1 MAVPVIMPRQ
11 GNTVESCII
20 NEFKKKPGDAVAV
33 GDVLFSYE
41 TDKAA
46 FEEEAKV
53 AGTLLANFF
62 EEGDDVPCLLNV
74 CVIGN
79 PGEDFEQFRPNEN
92 GNPEPAAAAAP
103 AAAPAAAAPAAA
115 PKAWKGNAVPVI
127 MPRQGNTVESCVIN
141 EFVKKPGDAVAVGD
155 VLFTYETD
163 KAAFEETATV
173 AGTLLANFFEE
184 GDDVPCLFNVCV
196 IGNPGDD
203 FEQFRPTEDGNP
215 DLSAAVG
222 EAAPAAAPAAAPV
235 RAWKGNAVPVILPR
249 QGNTVESCIIN
260 EFVKKPGDKV
270 EIGDV
275 LFTYETDKAA
285 FEETATVAGTLLA
298 NFFEEGDDVP
308 CLFNVCVIGNPGDD
322 FEQFRPT
329 EDGNPD
335 LEALAAAAAAAPA
348 ATVSVADLKISP
360 RARVLAEKS
369 KADLSQVVPT
379 GPEGRVIERDVQAL
393 IDAGKIIGAAAAVQA
408 AAPAVEAAPAAAAP
422 APAAAPA
429 VVELGVP
436 CDDSYTEPMTNMRKA
451 IAKNMIASLSSMA
464 QLTHNISYD
473 ATEIKA
479 ARALYKA
486 KGEVFGMDK
495 ISINDIILYVVS
507 RTLAQPEHKALN
519 AHLIDDGKTMKYF
532 RGVHLGVAVDTDRGL
547 MVPTI
552 FNADKMS
559 LKEISDTVK
568 KLAKECKEGKIK
580 PDYLRGASFTVSNL
594 GSMGIE
600 SFTPV
605 INPPQTGILGVC
617 AMKDAFKMANGE
629 IKVYPSM
636 GLSLTYDHRALD
648 GTPAS
653 KFLVDLKK
661 NLENYNLLLAK
672 G

>member
-1 MAVPVIMPRQ
+1 MPRQ

-20 NEFKKKPGDAVAV
+20 NEFRK
-33 GDVLFSYE
+33 
-41 TDKAA
+41 
-46 FEEEAKV
+46 
-53 AGTLLANFF
+53 
-62 EEGDDVPCLLNV
+62 
-74 CVIGN
+74 
-79 PGEDFEQFRPNEN
+79 Q
-92 GNPEPAAAAAP
+92 
-103 AAAPAAAAPAAA
+103 
-115 PKAWKGNAVPVI
+115 
-127 MPRQGNTVESCVIN
+127 
-141 EFVKKPGDAVAVGD
+141 
-155 VLFTYETD
+155 
-163 KAAFEETATV
+163 
-173 AGTLLANFFEE
+173 
-184 GDDVPCLFNVCV
+184 
-196 IGNPGDD
+196 
-203 FEQFRPTEDGNP
+203 
-215 DLSAAVG
+215 
-222 EAAPAAAPAAAPV
+222 
-235 RAWKGNAVPVILPR
+235 
-249 QGNTVESCIIN
+249 
-260 EFVKKPGDKV
+260 PGDKV

-275 LFTYETDKAA
+275 LFSYETDKAA

-335 LEALAAAAAAAPA
+335 LEAMAAAFAAAAPA
-348 ATVSVADLKISP
+348 AAAAPVAIGDIKISP
-360 RARVLAEKS
+360 RARALAEKS
-369 KADLSQVVPT
+369 NADLSQVVPT

-393 IDAGKIIGAAAAVQA
+393 IDAGKIIGAAAAV
-408 AAPAVEAAPAAAAP
+408 AAPVVEAAPAAAPAAAAEAP
-422 APAAAPA
+422 AAAAPA

-436 CDDSYTEPMTNMRKA
+436 CDDSYTEPMTNMRKV
-451 IAKNMIASLSSMA
+451 IAKGMTTSLSTMA
-464 QLTHNISYD
+464 QLTHNVSYD

-486 KGEVFGMDK
+486 KGEAFGMDK

-507 RTLAQPEHKALN
+507 RTLAMPEHKALN
-519 AHLIDDGKTMKYF
+519 ANLIDDGKTMKYF

-547 MVPTI
+547 MVPTV
-552 FNADKMS
+552 FNADKMT

-580 PDYLRGASFTVSNL
+580 PDYLKGASFTVSNL

-617 AMKDAFKMANGE
+617 AMKDAFKMENGE

>member
-20 NEFKKKPGDAVAV
+20 NEFRKHPGDTVAV
-33 GDVLFSYE
+33 GDILFTYE

-92 GNPEPAAAAAP
+92 GNPDV
-103 AAAPAAAAPAAA
+103 AAPAAAAPAAPA
-115 PKAWKGNAVPVI
+115 AKPAAAAKAWKGNAVPVI

-141 EFVKKPGDAVAVGD
+141 EFKKQPGDKVEIGD

-163 KAAFEETATV
+163 KAAFEETSKV

-184 GDDVPCLFNVCV
+184 GDDVPCLYNVCV

-215 DLSAAVG
+215 DLSAPVEEAPAV
-222 EAAPAAAPAAAPV
+222 EAAPAAELAEAPV
-235 RAWKGNAVPVILPR
+235 VMGKI
-249 QGNTVESCIIN
+249 
-260 EFVKKPGDKV
+260 
-270 EIGDV
+270 
-275 LFTYETDKAA
+275 
-285 FEETATVAGTLLA
+285 
-298 NFFEEGDDVP
+298 
-308 CLFNVCVIGNPGDD
+308 
-322 FEQFRPT
+322 
-329 EDGNPD
+329 
-335 LEALAAAAAAAPA
+335 
-348 ATVSVADLKISP
+348 KISP
-360 RARVLAEKS
+360 RAKVLAEKS

-379 GPEGRVIERDVQAL
+379 GPDGRVIERDVQAL
-393 IDAGKIIGAAAAVQA
+393 IDAGKIVGATAAA
-408 AAPAVEAAPAAAAP
+408 EAPAAVAAP
-422 APAAAPA
+422 
-429 VVELGVP
+429 VELGVP
-436 CDDSYTEPMTNMRKA
+436 CDDSYTEPMSNMRKA
-451 IAKNMIASLSSMA
+451 IARNMIASLSSMA
-464 QLTHNISYD
+464 QLTHSMSYD
-473 ATEIKA
+473 ATEVKA
-479 ARALYKA
+479 ARALFKA
-486 KGEVFGMDK
+486 KGEAFGMDK
-495 ISINDIILYVVS
+495 ISINDIILYAVA
-507 RTLAQPEHKALN
+507 RTLAMPEHKALN
-519 AHLIDDGKTMKYF
+519 ANLIDDGKTMKYF
-532 RGVHLGVAVDTDRGL
+532 RGVHLGVAVDTERGL

-580 PDYLRGASFTVSNL
+580 PDYLKGASFTVSNL

-617 AMKDAFKMANGE
+617 AMKDAFKMENGQ
-629 IKVYPSM
+629 IKAYPSM

-661 NLENYNLLLAK
+661 NLENFNLLLAR

>member
-20 NEFKKKPGDAVAV
+20 NEFKKHPGDTVAV
-33 GDVLFSYE
+33 GDVLFTYE

-79 PGEDFEQFRPNEN
+79 PGEDFEKFRPTEN
-92 GNPEPAAAAAP
+92 GNPDTAEAAAP

-115 PKAWKGNAVPVI
+115 KAWKGNAVPVI
-127 MPRQGNTVESCVIN
+127 MPRQGNTVESCIIN

-163 KAAFEETATV
+163 KAAFEEKATV

-184 GDDVPCLFNVCV
+184 GDDVPCLYNVCV

-215 DLSAAVG
+215 DLSAPVA
-222 EAAPAAAPAAAPV
+222 EAAPAAAPAAEISEAPV
-235 RAWKGNAVPVILPR
+235 VVGK
-249 QGNTVESCIIN
+249 
-260 EFVKKPGDKV
+260 
-270 EIGDV
+270 
-275 LFTYETDKAA
+275 
-285 FEETATVAGTLLA
+285 
-298 NFFEEGDDVP
+298 
-308 CLFNVCVIGNPGDD
+308 
-322 FEQFRPT
+322 
-329 EDGNPD
+329 
-335 LEALAAAAAAAPA
+335 
-348 ATVSVADLKISP
+348 LKISP
-360 RARVLAEKS
+360 RAKALADKA

-379 GPEGRVIERDVQAL
+379 GPDGRVIERDVQAL
-393 IDAGKIIGAAAAVQA
+393 IDSGKIIGAAAAV
-408 AAPAVEAAPAAAAP
+408 EAAPAAA
-422 APAAAPA
+422 
-429 VVELGVP
+429 VELGVP
-436 CDDSYTEPMTNMRKA
+436 CDDSYTEPMSNMRKV
-451 IAKNMIASLSSMA
+451 IAKSMVASLTTMA
-464 QLTHNISYD
+464 QLTHNISCD

-486 KGEVFGMDK
+486 KGEAFGMDK
-495 ISINDIILYVVS
+495 ISINDIVLYVVS
-507 RTLAQPEHKALN
+507 RTLTMPEHRALN
-519 AHLIDDGKTMKYF
+519 ANLIDDGKTMKYF

-552 FNADKMS
+552 FNADKMT

-580 PDYLRGASFTVSNL
+580 PDYLKGASFTVSNI
-594 GSMGIE
+594 GVYGIE

-617 AMKDAFKMANGE
+617 AVKDAFRMENGE

-636 GLSLTYDHRALD
+636 GLSLSYDHRALD

-661 NLENYNLLLAK
+661 NLDNFNLLLAR

>member
-20 NEFKKKPGDAVAV
+20 NEFKKHPGDTVAV
-33 GDVLFSYE
+33 GDILFTYE

-62 EEGDDVPCLLNV
+62 EEGDDVPCLYNV

-79 PGEDFEQFRPNEN
+79 PGEDFEKFRPTEN
-92 GNPEPAAAAAP
+92 GNPDTAEAAAP

-115 PKAWKGNAVPVI
+115 KAWKGNAVPVI
-127 MPRQGNTVESCVIN
+127 MPRQGNTVESCIIN

-163 KAAFEETATV
+163 KAAFEEKATV

-184 GDDVPCLFNVCV
+184 GDDVPCLYNVCV

-215 DLSAAVG
+215 DLSAPVA
-222 EAAPAAAPAAAPV
+222 EAAPAAAPAA
-235 RAWKGNAVPVILPR
+235 
-249 QGNTVESCIIN
+249 
-260 EFVKKPGDKV
+260 
-270 EIGDV
+270 EIS
-275 LFTYETDKAA
+275 E
-285 FEETATVAGTLLA
+285 ATVVVGK
-298 NFFEEGDDVP
+298 
-308 CLFNVCVIGNPGDD
+308 
-322 FEQFRPT
+322 
-329 EDGNPD
+329 
-335 LEALAAAAAAAPA
+335 
-348 ATVSVADLKISP
+348 LKISP
-360 RARVLAEKS
+360 RAKALADKA

-379 GPEGRVIERDVQAL
+379 GPDGRVIERDVQAL
-393 IDAGKIIGAAAAVQA
+393 IDSGKIIGAAAAV
-408 AAPAVEAAPAAAAP
+408 EAAPAAA
-422 APAAAPA
+422 
-429 VVELGVP
+429 VELGVP
-436 CDDSYTEPMTNMRKA
+436 CDDSYTEPMSNMRKV
-451 IAKNMIASLSSMA
+451 IAKSMVASLTTMA
-464 QLTHNISYD
+464 QLTHNISCD

-486 KGEVFGMDK
+486 KGEAFGMDK
-495 ISINDIILYVVS
+495 ISINDIVLYVVS
-507 RTLAQPEHKALN
+507 RTLTMPEHRALN
-519 AHLIDDGKTMKYF
+519 ANLIDDGKTMKYF

-552 FNADKMS
+552 FNADKMT

-580 PDYLRGASFTVSNL
+580 PDYLKGASFTVSNI
-594 GSMGIE
+594 GVYGIE

-617 AMKDAFKMANGE
+617 GITNGIRVENGE

-636 GLSLTYDHRALD
+636 GLSLSYDHRALD

-661 NLENYNLLLAK
+661 NLENFNLLLAR

>member
-11 GNTVESCII
+11 GNTVESCVI
-20 NEFKKKPGDAVAV
+20 NEFKKHPGDTVAV
-33 GDVLFSYE
+33 GDILFTYE

-62 EEGDDVPCLLNV
+62 EEGDDVPCLYNV

-79 PGEDFEQFRPNEN
+79 PGEDFEQFRPTED
-92 GNPEPAAAAAP
+92 GNPDV
-103 AAAPAAAAPAAA
+103 AAPAAAAPAAPA
-115 PKAWKGNAVPVI
+115 AKPAAAAKAWKGNAVPVI

-141 EFVKKPGDAVAVGD
+141 EFKKQPGDKVEIGD

-163 KAAFEETATV
+163 KAAFEETSKV

-196 IGNPGDD
+196 IGEPGDD

-215 DLSAAVG
+215 DLSAPVEEAPAV
-222 EAAPAAAPAAAPV
+222 EAAPAAELAEAPV
-235 RAWKGNAVPVILPR
+235 VMGKI
-249 QGNTVESCIIN
+249 
-260 EFVKKPGDKV
+260 
-270 EIGDV
+270 
-275 LFTYETDKAA
+275 
-285 FEETATVAGTLLA
+285 
-298 NFFEEGDDVP
+298 
-308 CLFNVCVIGNPGDD
+308 
-322 FEQFRPT
+322 
-329 EDGNPD
+329 
-335 LEALAAAAAAAPA
+335 
-348 ATVSVADLKISP
+348 KISP
-360 RARVLAEKS
+360 RAKVLAEKS

-379 GPEGRVIERDVQAL
+379 GPDGRVIERDVQAL
-393 IDAGKIIGAAAAVQA
+393 IDAGKIVGATAAA
-408 AAPAVEAAPAAAAP
+408 EAPAAVAAP
-422 APAAAPA
+422 
-429 VVELGVP
+429 VELGVP
-436 CDDSYTEPMTNMRKA
+436 CDDSYTEPMSNMRKV
-451 IAKNMIASLSSMA
+451 IAKSMVASLTTMA
-464 QLTHNISYD
+464 QLTHNISCD

-486 KGEVFGMDK
+486 KGEAFGMDK
-495 ISINDIILYVVS
+495 ISINDIVLYVVS
-507 RTLAQPEHKALN
+507 RTLTMPEHRALN
-519 AHLIDDGKTMKYF
+519 ANLIDDGKTMKYF

-552 FNADKMS
+552 FNADKMT

-580 PDYLRGASFTVSNL
+580 PDYLKGASFTVSNI
-594 GSMGIE
+594 GVYGIE

-617 AMKDAFKMANGE
+617 AMKDAFKMENGE

-636 GLSLTYDHRALD
+636 GLSLSYDHRALD

-661 NLENYNLLLAK
+661 NLENFNLLLAR

>member
-20 NEFKKKPGDAVAV
+20 NEFKKHPGDTVAV
-33 GDVLFSYE
+33 GDVLFTYE

-79 PGEDFEQFRPNEN
+79 PGEDFEKFRPTEN
-92 GNPEPAAAAAP
+92 GNPDTAEAAAP

-115 PKAWKGNAVPVI
+115 KAWKGNAVPVI
-127 MPRQGNTVESCVIN
+127 MPRQGNTVESCIIN

-163 KAAFEETATV
+163 KAAFEEKATV

-184 GDDVPCLFNVCV
+184 GDDVPCLYNVCV

-215 DLSAAVG
+215 DLSAPVA
-222 EAAPAAAPAAAPV
+222 EAAPAAAPAAEISEAPV
-235 RAWKGNAVPVILPR
+235 VVGK
-249 QGNTVESCIIN
+249 
-260 EFVKKPGDKV
+260 
-270 EIGDV
+270 
-275 LFTYETDKAA
+275 
-285 FEETATVAGTLLA
+285 
-298 NFFEEGDDVP
+298 
-308 CLFNVCVIGNPGDD
+308 
-322 FEQFRPT
+322 
-329 EDGNPD
+329 
-335 LEALAAAAAAAPA
+335 
-348 ATVSVADLKISP
+348 LKISP
-360 RARVLAEKS
+360 RAKALADKA

-379 GPEGRVIERDVQAL
+379 GPDGRVIERDVQAL
-393 IDAGKIIGAAAAVQA
+393 IDAGKIIGAAAAV
-408 AAPAVEAAPAAAAP
+408 EAAPAAA
-422 APAAAPA
+422 
-429 VVELGVP
+429 VELGVP
-436 CDDSYTEPMTNMRKA
+436 CDDSYTEPMSNMRKV
-451 IAKNMIASLSSMA
+451 IAKSMVASLTTMA
-464 QLTHNISYD
+464 QLTHNISCD

-486 KGEVFGMDK
+486 KGEAFGMDK
-495 ISINDIILYVVS
+495 ISINDIVLYVVS
-507 RTLAQPEHKALN
+507 RTLTMPEHRALN
-519 AHLIDDGKTMKYF
+519 ANLIDDGKTMKYF

-552 FNADKMS
+552 FNADKMT

-580 PDYLRGASFTVSNL
+580 PDYLKGASFTVSNI
-594 GSMGIE
+594 GVYGIE

-617 AMKDAFKMANGE
+617 AVKDAFRMENGE

-636 GLSLTYDHRALD
+636 GLSLSYDHRALD

-661 NLENYNLLLAK
+661 NLENFNLLLAR

>member
-20 NEFKKKPGDAVAV
+20 NEFKKHPGDTVAV
-33 GDVLFSYE
+33 GDILFTYE

-79 PGEDFEQFRPNEN
+79 PGEDFEKFRPTED
-92 GNPEPAAAAAP
+92 GNPEVAE
-103 AAAPAAAAPAAA
+103 AAAPAAAAPAA
-115 PKAWKGNAVPVI
+115 KAAGAAKTWKGNAVPVI
-127 MPRQGNTVESCVIN
+127 MPRQGNTVESCIIN
-141 EFVKKPGDAVAVGD
+141 EFKKQPGDKVEIGD

-163 KAAFEETATV
+163 KAAFEEEAKV

-184 GDDVPCLFNVCV
+184 GDDVPCLYNVCV

-215 DLSAAVG
+215 DLSAPVE
-222 EAAPAAAPAAAPV
+222 EAPEAAAPAAEIAEAPV
-235 RAWKGNAVPVILPR
+235 TMGKI
-249 QGNTVESCIIN
+249 
-260 EFVKKPGDKV
+260 
-270 EIGDV
+270 
-275 LFTYETDKAA
+275 
-285 FEETATVAGTLLA
+285 
-298 NFFEEGDDVP
+298 
-308 CLFNVCVIGNPGDD
+308 
-322 FEQFRPT
+322 
-329 EDGNPD
+329 
-335 LEALAAAAAAAPA
+335 
-348 ATVSVADLKISP
+348 KISP
-360 RARVLAEKS
+360 RAKALAEKS
-369 KADLSQVVPT
+369 KADLSQVVAT
-379 GPEGRVIERDVQAL
+379 GPDGRVIERDVQAL
-393 IDAGKIIGAAAAVQA
+393 IDAGKIVGATAAAEA
-408 AAPAVEAAPAAAAP
+408 ASAAPAAA
-422 APAAAPA
+422 
-429 VVELGVP
+429 VELGAP
-436 CDDSYTEPMTNMRKA
+436 CDDSYTEPMSNIRKV
-451 IAKNMIASLSSMA
+451 IAKSMVASLSTMA
-464 QLTHNISYD
+464 QLTHNISCD

-486 KGEVFGMDK
+486 KGEAYGMDK
-495 ISINDIILYVVS
+495 VSINDIVLYVVS
-507 RTLAQPEHKALN
+507 RTLTMPEHRALN
-519 AHLIDDGKTMKYF
+519 ANLIDDGKTMKYF

-568 KLAKECKEGKIK
+568 KLAKECREGKIN
-580 PDYLRGASFTVSNL
+580 PDYLKGASFCVSNV
-594 GSMGIE
+594 GAYGIE

-617 AMKDAFKMANGE
+617 AIKDAFKMENGE

-636 GLSLTYDHRALD
+636 GLSLSYDHRALD

-661 NLENYNLLLAK
+661 NLENYTLLLAK